1 MKNKHERMTEVL
13 EKINLS
19 QHENNLYSLM
29 LDEYQRNFTDISDL
43 PDFEKYSSLFELIE
57 LDDLY
62 GMLKYRS
69 DKRLFDKFKTRAESN
84 KVFHISDENAVGL
97 LGDAFI
103 HKMPSAERINS
114 IVNNKSYFASD
125 SLSSDQRIDLFV
137 ELLYEKFSDKI
148 KIDSGN
154 RQLFYKKDQSVNL
167 IDDYSEE
174 SFARFLRFPVKST
187 ITVNESLKAI
197 RELTLRLNEK
207 SSSSKNDVIQ
217 FNDCYLLEGKVK
229 KGFYDSGFP
238 RFTMKR
244 PAIRAVETMTPT
256 VVVEEVD
263 QLVMH
268 LCNDDKDTYER
279 FMDDFS
285 VVFLNSKK
293 YKSRYNLSP
302 RIVGKDGENGKST
315 LQDLISRTFNVGSST
330 NCVSFA
336 LHKLDQRDTVYK
348 VLNSLVAIDGDSSS
362 KIISEDSASMF
373 KSITS
378 GDAVDNRA
386 LFKEAESTDARCLL
400 IEFSND
406 FPKSSDKSSA
416 YLRRLDLILCLYQLK
431 NDPDSVGPNSK
442 PAKFKITQDWFDK
455 INSPEAEQYLFES
468 LLIRSQRIRK
478 TGKIA
483 PKSKH
488 MLETLQRYAYS
499 NNSSLSFFH
508 EVGIE
513 KIVGY
518 SVKEVKKKYEDWCDE
533 HDLTVMK
540 QKFIETME
548 SMGLCKSPVSLD
560 YLNRSSEMYEAAM
573 SGKTGIS
580 AWQYS
585 DQEENESYFSDL
597 RSKNNVESL
606 KDRTDR
612 LIREF
617 VSSLGSTLENLRVS
631 TVKDQFK
638 TFSEKNRF
646 FLKDKD
652 FNQILQDKYGLVK
665 KPIRSDKVSLLKN
678 EKLEDNVNV
687 FFCWVK
693 ETE

>member
-1 MKNKHERMTEVL
+1 MTNKQERLLSVL
-13 EKINLS
+13 EKIKIS
-19 QHENNLYSLM
+19 QHENTLYGLR
-29 LDEYQRNFTDISDL
+29 LDEYQRNFADLSDL
-43 PDFEKYSSLFELIE
+43 PDFEKYSSLFELAE
-57 LDDLY
+57 FDDLY
-62 GMLKYRS
+62 GMMRYRS

-84 KVFHISDENAVGL
+84 KVFHISDENAILL

-103 HKMPSAERINS
+103 HKMPTDEKINS
-114 IVNNKSYFASD
+114 IINSMSYSASD
-125 SLSSDQRIDLFV
+125 ALSSDQRIDLFV

-148 KIDSGN
+148 KIDSDN

-187 ITVNESLKAI
+187 ITVNESLKAV
-197 RELTLRLNEK
+197 RELTHRLNEK
-207 SSSSKNDVIQ
+207 SASSKNDVIQ

-229 KGFYDSGFP
+229 KGFYDLGFP

-244 PAIRAVETMTPT
+244 PALKAVETMTPT

-293 YKSRYNLSP
+293 HKSRYNLSP

-362 KIISEDSASMF
+362 KIISEDAASMF

-431 NDPDSVGPNSK
+431 NDLASVGPNSK
-442 PAKFKITQDWFDK
+442 PAKFEITQEWFDR
-455 INSPEAEQYLFES
+455 INSSEAEQYLFES
-468 LLIRSQRIRK
+468 LLIRSQRIER

-518 SVKEVKKKYEDWCDE
+518 TVKEVKKKYEDWCDE

-548 SMGLCKSPVSLD
+548 SEGLCKNSVSLD
-560 YLNRSSEMYEAAM
+560 YLNPSSEMYEAAIA
-573 SGKTGIS
+573 GKTGIS

-585 DQEENESYFSDL
+585 NHEENESYFSNL
-597 RSKNNVESL
+597 RSDRNIKTL
-606 KDRTDR
+606 QDRKTQLIKD
-612 LIREF
+612 F
-617 VSSLGSTLENLRVS
+617 VSSMGSTLENLRVS
-631 TVKDQFK
+631 TVKDKFK
-638 TFSEKNRF
+638 VFSKEKGL
-646 FLKDKD
+646 FLKDKE

-665 KPIRSDKVSLLKN
+665 KSIRSDKVSLLEN
-678 EKLEDNVNV
+678 EKLEDDVNV

-693 ETE
+693 DTE

>member
-1 MKNKHERMTEVL
+1 MLDVL
-13 EKINLS
+13 EKIKTS
-19 QHENNLYSLM
+19 QHENTLYSLR
-29 LDEYQRNFTDISDL
+29 LDEYQRNFADLSDL
-43 PDFEKYSSLFELIE
+43 PDFEKYSSLFELVE

-62 GMLKYRS
+62 GMLRYRS

-84 KVFHISDENAVGL
+84 KVFHISDENAVLL

-103 HKMPSAERINS
+103 HKMPTDEKINS
-114 IVNNKSYFASD
+114 IINSMSYSASD
-125 SLSSDQRIDLFV
+125 ALSSDQRIDLFV

-148 KIDSGN
+148 KIDLSN

-187 ITVNESLKAI
+187 ITVNESLKAVK
-197 RELTLRLNEK
+197 ELTHKLNEK

-244 PAIRAVETMTPT
+244 PALRAVETMTPT

-362 KIISEDSASMF
+362 KTISEDAASMF

-386 LFKEAESTDARCLL
+386 LFKESESTDARCLL

-431 NDPDSVGPNSK
+431 NDLDSVGPNSK
-442 PAKFKITQDWFDK
+442 PAKFKITQEWFDK

-468 LLIRSQRIRK
+468 LLIRSQRIRR

-513 KIVGY
+513 KIVGF

-548 SMGLCKSPVSLD
+548 SMGLCKLPVSLD
-560 YLNRSSEMYEAAM
+560 YLNRSSEMYEAAL

-597 RSKNNVESL
+597 RSKNNVESV

-612 LIREF
+612 LIKEF

-665 KPIRSDKVSLLKN
+665 KPIRSDKVSLLEN

>member
-1 MKNKHERMTEVL
+1 MKTKNERMTDVL

-29 LDEYQRNFTDISDL
+29 LDEYQRNFTDVSDL
-43 PDFEKYSSLFELIE
+43 PDFEKYLSLFELVE
-57 LDDLY
+57 FDDLY

-84 KVFHISDENAVGL
+84 KVFHISDENAVNL

-103 HKMPSAERINS
+103 HKMPSLERIKS

-148 KIDSGN
+148 KIDSDN

-187 ITVNESLKAI
+187 ITVNESLKAV
-197 RELTLRLNEK
+197 RELTYRLNET
-207 SSSSKNDVIQ
+207 SASSKNDVIQ

-244 PAIRAVETMTPT
+244 PALKAVETMTPT

-315 LQDLISRTFNVGSST
+315 LQDLISRTFNVGSSK

-362 KIISEDSASMF
+362 KIISEDAASMF

-499 NNSSLSFFH
+499 NNSALSFFH

-513 KIVGY
+513 KIVGF

-597 RSKNNVESL
+597 RSKSNIESA

-612 LIREF
+612 LIKEF

-665 KPIRSDKVSLLKN
+665 KPIRSDKVSLLEN